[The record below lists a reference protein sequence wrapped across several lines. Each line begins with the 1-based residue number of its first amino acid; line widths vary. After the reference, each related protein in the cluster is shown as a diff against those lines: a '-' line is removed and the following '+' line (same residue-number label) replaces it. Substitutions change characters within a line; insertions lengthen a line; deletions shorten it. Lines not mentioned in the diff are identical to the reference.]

1 MCWFLT
7 SLQNLA
13 QATNFCFTPIWQANG
28 NLNGLRQAGA
38 GVQPPVSLPALCDPI
53 GPAPNL
59 VYPTSCPSGTVTLAG
74 LPEVSI
80 GSTLIVFMQGFHCVC
95 VARDRS
101 IIPYWSSVSPH
112 SFRFWHLMSVT
123 WSQSLP
129 LVYLNVVS
137 WLHRMMQLSGTSPRV
152 PHLNLSPLCLRLIFF
167 RSFWYLE
174 VHTISQCGS
183 VSCSWPEFRD
193 HHPNDNC
200 INELFRRVQHVWHHC
215 HAAVPPH
222 DRIYSEPLDSSLA
235 IVRRFDLAIV
245 RLDLRKPSQ
254 QEGALCKQTWPRVH
268 ECREALNRLG
278 TCATS
283 VTRVCARWMGCLTV
297 FCF

>member
-1 MCWFLT
+1 MDEATSARASNVVKQGVKNIVVRVRTFHLPPLALCACPAQIIGVLYDMCWFLT

-101 IIPYWSSVSPH
+101 IIPY
-112 SFRFWHLMSVT
+112 
-123 WSQSLP
+123 
-129 LVYLNVVS
+129 
-137 WLHRMMQLSGTSPRV
+137 
-152 PHLNLSPLCLRLIFF
+152 
-167 RSFWYLE
+167 
-174 VHTISQCGS
+174 
-183 VSCSWPEFRD
+183 
-193 HHPNDNC
+193 
-200 INELFRRVQHVWHHC
+200 
-215 HAAVPPH
+215 
-222 DRIYSEPLDSSLA
+222 
-235 IVRRFDLAIV
+235 
-245 RLDLRKPSQ
+245 
-254 QEGALCKQTWPRVH
+254 
-268 ECREALNRLG
+268 
-278 TCATS
+278 
-283 VTRVCARWMGCLTV
+283 
-297 FCF
+297 